1 MEDEIQEEAAAA
13 PNSDTPEEAK
23 QDSLVVDETN
33 DQATL
38 SNEPEEN
45 QLSDFAT
52 QFERET
58 GYKDFTSLKAAHQ
71 EQVGMLEE
79 HAIEIENKF
88 QQSQIKFSIVSL
100 ASKAVSPEF
109 ICQSLAHR
117 ASCDE
122 EENVTIEGKPANEFI
137 ANFLDANP
145 FLAKAVGGQGS
156 GAPAGANLIEKP
168 KHITRQTF
176 ESLSQT
182 ERNKFINRGG
192 TVLD

>member
-1 MEDEIQEEAAAA
+1 MEVEKQQQEVAT
-13 PNSDTPEEAK
+13 PDSDTLEEVTQENLPA
-23 QDSLVVDETN
+23 DNLPADN
-33 DQATL
+33 L
-38 SNEPEEN
+38 EEN
-45 QLSDFAT
+45 QLSDYAT

-58 GYKDFTSLKAAHQ
+58 GHKDFSSLNAAHQ

-88 QQSQIKFSIVSL
+88 QQSQIKFSILSF
-100 ASKAVSPEF
+100 ASQAVSPEF
-109 ICQSLAHR
+109 ICESLAHR

-122 EENVTIEGKPANEFI
+122 EGNVTIEGKPVNEFI
-137 ANFLDANP
+137 ESFLDTHP
-145 FLAKAVGGQGS
+145 FLAKPVGGQGS

-182 ERNKFINRGG
+182 ERNKFISGG
-192 TVLD
+192 GQVLD